1 MSLINVSIYVT
12 EILLTLPCSFLY
24 WVSRQLSDRAKNLQA
39 CCLWSNCVLTV
50 IRQTALNVFS
60 FTTVND
66 LKHLL
71 TKRKPINV
79 EMIFVSWSKDY
90 LSIKMTALFSN
101 WYYLFQILLLFDT
114 IIFDQSHRYPYTS
127 LTRVEKNDKAVF
139 PLCQLTIMYIAWW
152 YFNHIGRYSCIPTD
166 FSPLCTDLKRLY
178 TRPTLG
184 TRGNSLAKSGRPN
197 ECEVRSERRE
207 RRTERE

>member
-1 MSLINVSIYVT
+1 MLNSNSCSKEEDGPAATKFDLTTSLQTPGCQEFGRTKNCTRCQIKRFLICFAQRVSLNIRFWLMSLINVSIYVT

-24 WVSRQLSDRAKNLQA
+24 WVSKQLSDRAKNLHA

-79 EMIFVSWSKDY
+79 EMIFVSWSKYY
-90 LSIKMTALFSN
+90 LSIK
-101 WYYLFQILLLFDT
+101 
-114 IIFDQSHRYPYTS
+114 
-127 LTRVEKNDKAVF
+127 
-139 PLCQLTIMYIAWW
+139 
-152 YFNHIGRYSCIPTD
+152 
-166 FSPLCTDLKRLY
+166 
-178 TRPTLG
+178 
-184 TRGNSLAKSGRPN
+184 
-197 ECEVRSERRE
+197 
-207 RRTERE
+207 